1 MKKDEQVVAM
11 VERLRELRAAD
22 RGEHILDSVVRC
34 IENPL
39 RPKTKEGKLRVNPI
53 LLLLAA
59 LVVLTAST
67 FLFFSLVQP

>member
-1 MKKDEQVVAM
+1 MKKDERVVAM
-11 VERLRELRAAD
+11 MERLRELSAAD
-22 RGEHILDSVVRC
+22 RAERIRNSLQRW

-39 RPKTKEGKLRVNPI
+39 KPKTKEGKLRVNPI

-59 LVVLTAST
+59 LVMLTAST

>member
-1 MKKDEQVVAM
+1 MKKDERVIAM

-22 RGEHILDSVVRC
+22 RGERIRDSLQRW

-39 RPKTKEGKLRVNPI
+39 KPKTKEGKIRVNPI

-59 LVVLTAST
+59 LIVLSAST

>member
-1 MKKDEQVVAM
+1 MKKDERVVAM
-11 VERLRELRAAD
+11 VERLRELGAAD
-22 RGEHILDSVVRC
+22 RGERIRDSLQRW

-39 RPKTKEGKLRVNPI
+39 KPKTKEGNLRVNPI